1 MRLDQKRV
9 RAHLSPLVEPLFTY
23 ELLAMLD
30 NHLLL
35 LSAWTVLYLSVWLLA
50 LQRLTP

>member
-9 RAHLSPLVEPLFTY
+9 SPHLSPLVEPLFHG
-23 ELLAMLD
+23 LLAMID
-30 NHLLL
+30 DHLIL
-35 LSAWTVLYLSVWLLA
+35 LSAWTVLYLAVWLLA